1 MNKDLISSEE
11 IDKYVSNEYITP
23 PMMRYKKVSYTEY
36 QKIYRESIDNYVS
49 FWRRE
54 AEKLIWNKRWSIDII
69 GEGVYTRWFIDGEID
84 VYHNLIGKFKGSW
97 AENKPALIWENEE
110 GETRIILYSDL
121 LKRSLVIASSLS
133 DYDVKY
139 GDWAIIYTPPSI
151 EAFEIFLG
159 LIRRGVAIEFVF
171 TGFGYEELRKR
182 IVNRKARHIVVQDG
196 FIRKG
201 RAINLLRNIAEIINK
216 IDFVKNIFV
225 IKRID
230 VSKSIDKTV
239 LYEDLLRGS
248 EKNSKP
254 AIIRSIDPLI
264 GFHSGYEDD
273 FKKLTHSAGGYLT
286 QVYSTSRWIGLR
298 PRDIYFCTV
307 WPGWVTGVSY
317 LFFGPLMIGSTVI
330 LYEGGPDHPS
340 WNRWW
345 EIIERYS
352 ATIFL
357 TTGSALRM
365 LRRYTPQPIKDYN
378 LDTLKAILITAE
390 PLEKDVWNWVYRYV
404 GTGHSP
410 FIDSVPREFSGRIP
424 VVNLYIQSE
433 IGTFATGN
441 LINYV
446 FTELSPG
453 SAGPPIPGFDIDVY
467 DDNDNPVRNKIGRL
481 IIRRPWPSIPIEAS
495 EDFIMKWSRGYY
507 DTGDYAIMNERGYIT
522 PLGRHDNVL
531 KISGY
536 RISPGS
542 IKKILEEY
550 TKDVVIERVKDDLRF
565 ESYKLVISKR
575 SGLEESFIRKI
586 VRERLGAIAEP
597 REIIFID

>member
-1 MNKDLISSEE
+1 
-11 IDKYVSNEYITP
+11 
-23 PMMRYKKVSYTEY
+23 
-36 QKIYRESIDNYVS
+36 
-49 FWRRE
+49 
-54 AEKLIWNKRWSIDII
+54 
-69 GEGVYTRWFIDGEID
+69 
-84 VYHNLIGKFKGSW
+84 
-97 AENKPALIWENEE
+97 
-110 GETRIILYSDL
+110 
-121 LKRSLVIASSLS
+121 
-133 DYDVKY
+133 
-139 GDWAIIYTPPSI
+139 
-151 EAFEIFLG
+151 
-159 LIRRGVAIEFVF
+159 
-171 TGFGYEELRKR
+171 
-182 IVNRKARHIVVQDG
+182 
-196 FIRKG
+196 
-201 RAINLLRNIAEIINK
+201 
-216 IDFVKNIFV
+216 
-225 IKRID
+225 
-230 VSKSIDKTV
+230 
-239 LYEDLLRGS
+239 
-248 EKNSKP
+248 
-254 AIIRSIDPLI
+254 
-264 GFHSGYEDD
+264 
-273 FKKLTHSAGGYLT
+273 
-286 QVYSTSRWIGLR
+286 
-298 PRDIYFCTV
+298 
-307 WPGWVTGVSY
+307 
-317 LFFGPLMIGSTVI
+317 
-330 LYEGGPDHPS
+330 
-340 WNRWW
+340 
-345 EIIERYS
+345 
-352 ATIFL
+352 
-357 TTGSALRM
+357 
-365 LRRYTPQPIKDYN
+365 
-378 LDTLKAILITAE
+378 
-390 PLEKDVWNWVYRYV
+390 V

-424 VVNLYIQSE
+424 VTNLYIQSE
-433 IGTFATGN
+433 IGMFATGN